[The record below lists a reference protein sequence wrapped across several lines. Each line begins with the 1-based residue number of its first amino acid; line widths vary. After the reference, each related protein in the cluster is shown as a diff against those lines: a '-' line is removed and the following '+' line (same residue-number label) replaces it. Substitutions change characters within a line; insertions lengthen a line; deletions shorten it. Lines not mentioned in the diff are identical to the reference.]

1 MKHFIYSTLLL
12 LASGQALAALGP
24 MEDSTRIKD
33 VARLTEARENA
44 LVGYGIV
51 TGLAGTGDSTRSQ
64 ETFQSISNLLRNFGV
79 NMAPTQVRGRNAA
92 SVMVTANLPAF
103 ARRGARID
111 VNVASLGDARSLV
124 GGTLLLAHM
133 VGPDG
138 QIYALAQGPI
148 SVGGFSYDLN
158 GNMVQKNHPTTGS
171 VPDGAVIERELL
183 AAMLNADGEIDISLV
198 DPDFTTASRVVEAI
212 NVGIV
217 PAIARAIDAGRVA
230 VQVPDGYRSNLVGL
244 VTRIENLTIE
254 PDRRARVVVNE
265 RTGTV
270 VAGGDVK
277 VSQISVTHGD
287 LKVFISSDYSVSQPV
302 FVADTGAGVR
312 TEIIP
317 DTSVT
322 VSETDPVT
330 VSVRS
335 ASTVADLVSALNKVK
350 ATSRD
355 IIAILQ
361 AVKRAGAL
369 HAELIIQ

>member
-1 MKHFIYSTLLL
+1 MFCTS
-12 LASGQALAALGP
+12 AFAAFGNG
-24 MEDSTRIKD
+24 EDSTRIKD
-33 VARLTEARENA
+33 VARLTAAHENA

-51 TGLAGTGDSTRSQ
+51 TGLAGTGDSTRAQ

-92 SVMVTANLPAF
+92 SVMVTATLPPF
-103 ARRGARID
+103 AHRGARVD

-124 GGTLLLAHM
+124 GGTLLLAHL

-158 GNMVQKNHPTTGS
+158 GNLVQKNHPTTGN
-171 VPDGAVIERELL
+171 VPGGAVIERE
-183 AAMLNADGEIDISLV
+183 AATDVLNGEGEIDLSLV
-198 DPDFTTASRVVEAI
+198 DPDFTTANRVVEAI
-212 NVGIV
+212 NAGVL
-217 PAIARAIDAGRVA
+217 PTIARAVDAGRITVR
-230 VQVPDGYRSNLVGL
+230 VPDSYRDNLVGL
-244 VTRIENLTIE
+244 LTRIEALMIE

-270 VAGGDVK
+270 VAGGEVYL
-277 VSQISVTHGD
+277 SQVSVTHGD

-312 TEIIP
+312 TEVVP

-322 VSETDPVT
+322 VTESEPVT
-330 VSVRS
+330 VSMRS

-350 ATSRD
+350 ASSRD

-361 AVKRAGAL
+361 AIKRAGAL

>member
-1 MKHFIYSTLLL
+1 MKNFICSAVLLL
-12 LASGQALAALGP
+12 GCGQAVAALGP
-24 MEDSTRIKD
+24 MEDATRIKD

-51 TGLAGTGDSTRSQ
+51 TGLAGTGDSSRSQ

-92 SVMVTANLPAF
+92 SVMVTASLPAF

-111 VNVASLGDARSLV
+111 INVASLGDARSLV
-124 GGTLLLAHM
+124 GGTLLLAHL

-171 VPDGAVIERELL
+171 VPDGAVIEKEALTQ
-183 AAMLNADGEIDISLV
+183 MLNADGEIDISLV
-198 DPDFTTASRVVEAI
+198 DPDFTTANRVVEAI
-212 NVGIV
+212 NVGFV
-217 PAIARAIDAGRVA
+217 PTIARAIDAGRVA
-230 VQVPDGYRSNLVGL
+230 VQVPDAYRSNLVGL
-244 VTRIENLTIE
+244 VTRIENLLIE

-270 VAGGDVK
+270 VAGGEVK

-312 TEIIP
+312 TEVIP

-322 VSETDPVT
+322 VSESDPVS

>member
-1 MKHFIYSTLLL
+1 MKEVIWGAVLLF
-12 LASGQALAALGP
+12 AGVQAPAAIGP
-24 MEDSTRIKD
+24 ADESTRIKD

-51 TGLAGTGDSTRSQ
+51 TGLAGTGDTTRSQ

-79 NMAPTQVRGRNAA
+79 NMAPAQVRGRNAA
-92 SVMVTANLPAF
+92 SVMVTANLPPF

-138 QIYALAQGPI
+138 QIYALAQGPV

-158 GNMVQKNHPTTGS
+158 GNVVQKNHPTTGN
-171 VPDGAVIERELL
+171 VPDGAVIERDTTTDV
-183 AAMLNADGEIDISLV
+183 LNVDGEIDISLV
-198 DPDFTTASRVVEAI
+198 DPDFTTASRVADSI
-212 NVGIV
+212 NQGVG
-217 PAIARAIDAGRVA
+217 PAIARAIDAGRVT
-230 VQVPDGYRSNLVGL
+230 VHVPDSFRGNLVGL
-244 VTRIENLTIE
+244 VTIIESLTIE

-270 VAGGDVK
+270 VAGGDVRVAK
-277 VSQISVTHGD
+277 VSVTHGD
-287 LKVFISSDYSVSQPV
+287 LKVFINSDYSVSQPV

-312 TEIIP
+312 TEVIP

-322 VSETDPVT
+322 VTETDPVT
-330 VSVRS
+330 V
-335 ASTVADLVSALNKVK
+335 AIHNMSTVADLVSALNKVK

-361 AVKRAGAL
+361 AIKRAGAL